1 MKMLKL
7 FKYKE
12 QARTMMDILE
22 DHGISFE
29 EKKMTP
35 VEIWVE
41 EENYDRA
48 MELLKENSK
57 YIECVLEKWYAV
69 TTTPDEMTAEII
81 KSSLDAAGIPCLLKG
96 LAIPFGEPVIMGQTG
111 IVPMEILVPCSY
123 YDEAK
128 AHIEV
133 AVNRNDDMEDNNEDG
148 QYNEDEEEYRD
159 EEEQEEKDS

>member
-22 DHGISFE
+22 DNGISFE

-41 EENYDRA
+41 EEDYDKA
-48 MELLKENSK
+48 FGLLKENMRYLES
-57 YIECVLEKWYAV
+57 VMEKWYAV

-81 KSSLDAAGIPCLLKG
+81 KSTLDAAGIPCLLKG

-111 IVPMEILVPCSY
+111 IVPMEILVPSSC

-128 AHIEV
+128 DIIEITISQ
-133 AVNRNDDMEDNNEDG
+133 DDEDETCGEKKD
-148 QYNEDEEEYRD
+148 DEEE
-159 EEEQEEKDS
+159 DSGS